1 MRRKYKIE
9 NNKKSFI
16 ESKEKLY
23 DKKKELARKTSID
36 KQLSQSM
43 DMVNSKCIDANT
55 KDSVLGLLNDSLKEN
70 HEQQNILAKEIDEI
84 IHDMENVKENITE
97 ILHDTKKQRESLSK
111 KELVR
116 KFEEIEEGTQKIDND
131 IKQLS
136 SLEKSINQEIQNQL
150 QGIDSGLDGEIF
162 VAVPDKEDISWEVEE
177 ILNERKTRLEAL
189 EEISS
194 GTLEIFETTVEPK
207 ETLLDYA
214 HATSDIFTTTV
225 NVATIST
232 ALIGEAIKRKI
243 SGEKKT
249 NSWDKSTNNKFNFR

>member
-1 MRRKYKIE
+1 MKRKYKIE

-16 ESKEKLY
+16 ESKEKLH
-23 DKKKELARKTSID
+23 DKKKGLAQKASID

-43 DMVNSKCIDANT
+43 DMVNSMYVDTNI
-55 KDSVLGLLNDSLKEN
+55 KDNVLELLNDSLKEN
-70 HEQQNILAKEIDEI
+70 HEQQDVLVKEIDEI

-97 ILHDTKKQRESLSK
+97 ILRDTKKQRESLGK

-116 KFEEIEEGTQKIDND
+116 KFEEIEKGTQKIDND
-131 IKQLS
+131 INQLS

-150 QGIDSGLDGEIF
+150 QGIENGLDSEIF
-162 VAVPDKEDISWEVEE
+162 ASVPDKEDISWEVEE
-177 ILNERKTRLEAL
+177 ILNERKNRLEAL

-243 SGEKKT
+243 SREKK
-249 NSWDKSTNNKFNFR
+249 